1 MTKEN
6 KKTEKPEVKG
16 TPKKTGGNKN
26 RKKQESPLRNPDIYE
41 KYKLWKSLPT
51 MWKGMDRGA
60 LTEKFGIEEESMLEL
75 LECKTQGQF
84 ADKYGVDIT
93 TTTDW
98 NHRMEDEGIDYLED
112 IKKWANKLTKNVTL
126 AHYNK
131 LIRKFDPVSADIW
144 YKVVSDFNE
153 KKQIQH
159 SGKLSLLDLAKELDD
174 EEQALAKKTDT
185 ED

>member
-6 KKTEKPEVKG
+6 KKIEKKEVKE
-16 TPKKTGGNKN
+16 TPKKTGGKKK
-26 RKKQESPLRNPDIYE
+26 RKKQETPLRNPDIYE

-51 MWKGMDRGA
+51 MWKGMKRGD
-60 LTEKFGIEEESMLEL
+60 LIEKFGIEDEDMLDL
-75 LECKTQGQF
+75 LECKTQGEF
-84 ADKYGVDIT
+84 AKKYGLDIS

-98 NHRMEDEGIDYLED
+98 NHRMNDEGIDYLSD

-144 YKVVSDFNE
+144 YKVMADFNE
-153 KKQIQH
+153 KKQIEH
-159 SGKLSLLDLAKELDD
+159 SGKLSLADLARQLAD
-174 EEQALAKKTDT
+174 EEEKTNKHNK
-185 ED
+185 